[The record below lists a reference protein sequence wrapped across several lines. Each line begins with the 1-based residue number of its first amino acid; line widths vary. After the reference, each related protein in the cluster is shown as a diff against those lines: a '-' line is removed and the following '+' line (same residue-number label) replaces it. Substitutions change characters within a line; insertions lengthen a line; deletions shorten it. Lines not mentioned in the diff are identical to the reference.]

1 MPLRGTK
8 SQNLAGRDVVS
19 IFDLSDADILSVFAL
34 ADEMEHF
41 SRGRATLGQD
51 KILASL
57 FYEPSTRT
65 RFSFEA
71 AMIRLGGGV
80 ISCADVSASS
90 VAKGETLAD
99 TIRILHSY
107 ADVIII
113 RHPLEGSAR
122 AAADYSTVPIIN
134 AGDGA
139 HEHPTQ
145 TLLDLY
151 TIRKE
156 KGVIAGVN
164 VALVGDLKHGR
175 TAHSLAFGLA
185 RFGAKITCVAP
196 KGLEMPD
203 WLLDRLEREHNV
215 KPDAYHSLA
224 DFVSEPKRLAEKG
237 EGDALTAEILKLI
250 DVIYVTRVQK
260 ERFKSQSEFAAVK
273 GSYGITAKLLRSAR
287 HDTLIMHP
295 LPRVD
300 ELDYEIDADPRAAY
314 FRQAAYGLPVRM
326 GLLSAVLSKRK
337 PKLRH
342 AAESHRKTA
351 DVDLTSAGI
360 RCANARCITTTETY
374 LRARFVPIL
383 DKPNQAYC
391 YYCGMETRI
400 HSNQK
405 VR

>member
-1 MPLRGTK
+1 MPLRGVK
-8 SQNLAGRDVVS
+8 SQNLAGRDIVS
-19 IFDLSDADILSVFAL
+19 IFDLSDADILSVFGL

-41 SRGRATLGQD
+41 CRGRTTLGQD

-71 AMIRLGGGV
+71 AMLRLGGGV

-122 AAADYSTVPIIN
+122 AAADYSTVPVIN

-196 KGLEMPD
+196 KG
-203 WLLDRLEREHNV
+203 
-215 KPDAYHSLA
+215 
-224 DFVSEPKRLAEKG
+224 
-237 EGDALTAEILKLI
+237 
-250 DVIYVTRVQK
+250 
-260 ERFKSQSEFAAVK
+260 
-273 GSYGITAKLLRSAR
+273 
-287 HDTLIMHP
+287 
-295 LPRVD
+295 
-300 ELDYEIDADPRAAY
+300 
-314 FRQAAYGLPVRM
+314 
-326 GLLSAVLSKRK
+326 
-337 PKLRH
+337 
-342 AAESHRKTA
+342 
-351 DVDLTSAGI
+351 
-360 RCANARCITTTETY
+360 
-374 LRARFVPIL
+374 
-383 DKPNQAYC
+383 
-391 YYCGMETRI
+391 
-400 HSNQK
+400 
-405 VR
+405 